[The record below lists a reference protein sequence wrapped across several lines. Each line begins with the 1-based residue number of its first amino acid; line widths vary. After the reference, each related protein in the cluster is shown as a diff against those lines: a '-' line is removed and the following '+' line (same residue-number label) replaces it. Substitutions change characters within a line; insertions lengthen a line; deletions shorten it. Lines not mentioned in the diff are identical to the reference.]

1 MSLMFII
8 EEDDSLSM
16 EVFETKSK
24 EMGISL
30 KIGVFWQFDE
40 ILS

>member
-30 KIGVFWQFDE
+30 KICVFWQFDE

>member
-8 EEDDSLSM
+8 EEDDCLSM

-24 EMGISL
+24 EMSISL